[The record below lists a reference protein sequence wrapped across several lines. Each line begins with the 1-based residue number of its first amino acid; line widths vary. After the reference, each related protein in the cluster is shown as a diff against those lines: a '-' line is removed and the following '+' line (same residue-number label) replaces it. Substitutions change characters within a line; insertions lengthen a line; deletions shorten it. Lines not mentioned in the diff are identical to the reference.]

1 MPPPPLPPLSLTPS
15 PQVPELE
22 GDFSVRAPN
31 FIPFLEKVDRA
42 QQAIGKAKA
51 IPMIIGPVTYVLLA
65 KRDLPLADA
74 VDR

>member
-1 MPPPPLPPLSLTPS
+1 
-15 PQVPELE
+15 VPELE
-22 GDFSVRAPN
+22 GDFSVPAPN
-31 FIPFLEKVDRA
+31 FIPFLEKLDRA
-42 QQAIGKAKA
+42 QQSIGKDKA